1 MKGRDLAINPGVRM
15 NIFRRYAVSV
25 LAILPLLAAAADFP
39 AKPIRVV
46 VPWPAGGSTDTLA
59 RIVGQRLTTIT
70 GQTVVVDNRGGAAGT
85 IGVDMVAKAIPD
97 GYTITIVE
105 GAHVI
110 LPATTA
116 RLPYDLARDFVPL
129 TLIGVSPQILFLHAG
144 SPAKSFKDF
153 IALVK
158 AKPGEVAAAHTGIG
172 SFTHLTIE
180 LLQSRTGT
188 KFNQVSYKGAA
199 PAMIELAGGQVQLGI
214 FTLASAAGTL
224 RTGRITPVAIMGD
237 KRLDALPDVPTLAEL
252 GMKDLVINQFWAY
265 VAPAGVPAAIVAR
278 LNKDLVAAIDH
289 SSVRERVTELAVD
302 VRTTTPAQLKTYI
315 AAELQRWATVAR
327 DAGMKPE

>member
-1 MKGRDLAINPGVRM
+1 M
-15 NIFRRYAVSV
+15 NIFRRYAILISA
-25 LAILPLLAAAADFP
+25 LLPLSAAAADFP

-70 GQTVVVDNRGGAAGT
+70 GQTVVVDNRAGAAGT

-116 RLPYDLARDFVPL
+116 RMPYDLARDFMPL
-129 TLIGVSPQILFLHAG
+129 TLIGVSPQIMFLYAG
-144 SPAKSFKDF
+144 SPAKSLKDF
-153 IALVK
+153 IALAK
-158 AKPGEVAAAHTGIG
+158 AKPGEITASHTGIG
-172 SFTHLTIE
+172 SFTHLTLE
-180 LLQSRTGT
+180 LLQSRTGA

-224 RTGRITPVAIMGD
+224 RTGRVTPVAIMGD
-237 KRLDALPDVPTLAEL
+237 KRLDALPTFLASAL
-252 GMKDLVINQFWAY
+252 SCLAGSVI
-265 VAPAGVPAAIVAR
+265 
-278 LNKDLVAAIDH
+278 
-289 SSVRERVTELAVD
+289 
-302 VRTTTPAQLKTYI
+302 
-315 AAELQRWATVAR
+315 
-327 DAGMKPE
+327 

>member
-1 MKGRDLAINPGVRM
+1 MNMFGRYV
-15 NIFRRYAVSV
+15 V
-25 LAILPLLAAAADFP
+25 LASVMFSLTAAAADFP

-59 RIVGQRLTTIT
+59 RIVGQRLTTLV
-70 GQTVVVDNRGGAAGT
+70 GQPVVVDNRGGAAGT
-85 IGVDMVAKAIPD
+85 IGVDMVAKSIPD

-105 GAHVI
+105 AAHVI

-129 TLIGVSPQILFLHAG
+129 TLIGVSPQIMFLYSG
-144 SPAKSFKDF
+144 SPAKSLKDF
-153 IALVK
+153 IALAK
-158 AKPGEVAAAHTGIG
+158 AKPGEITASHTGIG
-172 SFTHLTIE
+172 SFTHLTLE

-224 RTGRITPVAIMGD
+224 RTGRVTPVAIMGD
-237 KRLDALPDVPTLAEL
+237 KRIDALPDVPTLAEL
-252 GMKDLVINQFWAY
+252 GMKDLIINQFWAY
-265 VAPAGVPAAIVAR
+265 VAPAGVPVAVIAR

-289 SSVRERVTELAVD
+289 PSVRERVTELAVD
-302 VRTTTPAQLKTYI
+302 VRTTTTAQLKTYI
-315 AAELQRWATVAR
+315 ASELQRWATVAR

>member
-1 MKGRDLAINPGVRM
+1 M
-15 NIFRRYAVSV
+15 NIFRRYAVLVSG
-25 LAILPLLAAAADFP
+25 LLPLLAAAADFP

-70 GQTVVVDNRGGAAGT
+70 GQTVVVDNRAGAAGT

-116 RLPYDLARDFVPL
+116 RLPYDLARDFMPL
-129 TLIGVSPQILFLHAG
+129 TLIGVSPQIMFLYAG

-153 IALVK
+153 IALAK
-158 AKPGEVAAAHTGIG
+158 AKPGEVTASHTGIG
-172 SFTHLTIE
+172 SFTHLTLE
-180 LLQSRTGT
+180 LLQSRTGA

-224 RTGRITPVAIMGD
+224 RTGRVTPVAIMGD

-265 VAPAGVPAAIVAR
+265 VAPVGVPAAIVAR

-289 SSVRERVTELAVD
+289 QSVRERVTELAVD
-302 VRTTTPAQLKTYI
+302 VRTTTSAQLKTYI

>member
-1 MKGRDLAINPGVRM
+1 MNMFGRYV
-15 NIFRRYAVSV
+15 V
-25 LAILPLLAAAADFP
+25 LASVMFSLTAAAADFP

-59 RIVGQRLTTIT
+59 RIVGQRLTTLV
-70 GQTVVVDNRGGAAGT
+70 GQPVVVDNRGGAAGT
-85 IGVDMVAKAIPD
+85 IGVDMVAKSIPD

-105 GAHVI
+105 AAHVI

-129 TLIGVSPQILFLHAG
+129 TLIGVSPQIMFLYSG
-144 SPAKSFKDF
+144 SPAKSLKDF
-153 IALVK
+153 IALAK
-158 AKPGEVAAAHTGIG
+158 AKPGEITASHTGIG
-172 SFTHLTIE
+172 SFTHLTLE

-224 RTGRITPVAIMGD
+224 RTGRVTPVAIMGD
-237 KRLDALPDVPTLAEL
+237 KRIDALPDVPTLAEL
-252 GMKDLVINQFWAY
+252 GMKDLIINQFWAY
-265 VAPAGVPAAIVAR
+265 VAPAGVPGAVIAR

-289 SSVRERVTELAVD
+289 PSVRERVTELAVD
-302 VRTTTPAQLKTYI
+302 VRTTTTAQLKTYI
-315 AAELQRWATVAR
+315 ASELQRWATVAR

>member
-1 MKGRDLAINPGVRM
+1 M
-15 NIFRRYAVSV
+15 NIFRRYAVLVSG
-25 LAILPLLAAAADFP
+25 LLPLLAAAADFP

-116 RLPYDLARDFVPL
+116 RLPYDLARDFMPL
-129 TLIGVSPQILFLHAG
+129 TLIGVSPQIMFLYAG

-153 IALVK
+153 IALAK
-158 AKPGEVAAAHTGIG
+158 AKPGEVTASHTGIG
-172 SFTHLTIE
+172 SFTHLTLE
-180 LLQSRTGT
+180 LLQSRTGA

-224 RTGRITPVAIMGD
+224 RTGRVTPVAIMGD

-265 VAPAGVPAAIVAR
+265 VAPVGVPAAIVAR

-289 SSVRERVTELAVD
+289 QSVRERVTELAVD
-302 VRTTTPAQLKTYI
+302 VRTTTSAQLKTYI

>member
-1 MKGRDLAINPGVRM
+1 MKSLRSIV
-15 NIFRRYAVSV
+15 AVAV
-25 LAILPLLAAAADFP
+25 LVSAAAAAADFP

-59 RIVGQRLTTIT
+59 RIVGQRLTTIV
-70 GQTVVVDNRGGAAGT
+70 GQPVVIDNRAGAAGT

-105 GAHVI
+105 AAHVV

-116 RLPYDLARDFVPL
+116 KLPYDLARDFMPL
-129 TLIGVSPQILFLHAG
+129 TLIGVSPQILFLYAG
-144 SPAKSFKDF
+144 SPAKSLKDF
-153 IALVK
+153 ITLAK
-158 AKPGEVAAAHTGIG
+158 AKPGEIAVAHTGVG
-172 SFTHLTIE
+172 SFTHLTLE

-199 PAMIELAGGQVQLGI
+199 PAMIDLAGGQVQLAI

-237 KRLDALPDVPTLAEL
+237 KRVDALPDVPTVGEL
-252 GMKDLVINQFWAY
+252 GMKDLVINQFWGY
-265 VAPAGVPAAIVAR
+265 VAPAGVPAAVIAR

-289 SSVRERVTELAVD
+289 PSVRERVTDLAVD
-302 VRTTTPAQLKTYI
+302 VRTSTPQQLKTFI
-315 AAELQRWATVAR
+315 GAELQRWAATAR
-327 DAGMKPE
+327 DAGLKPE